1 MGKDNQTL
9 LFYQQNVDSFFSGTV
24 TADMQEARKR
34 FTDCLSV
41 HAAILDFGCGSG
53 RDTRAFMD
61 AGLLVD
67 AVDGSEELCIRAS
80 EYTGITVQ
88 HMMFDE
94 LDVQDRYDGIWA
106 CASLLHLPK
115 KELTAVLRK
124 IEAALRKNGVLY
136 ASFKYGD
143 FEGIRDGRYFT
154 DFTEESLAAFWKE
167 STSMHIFDVWIS
179 QDVRS
184 DRMENQWLN
193 LLARRI

>member
-1 MGKDNQTL
+1 
-9 LFYQQNVDSFFSGTV
+9 
-24 TADMQEARKR
+24 
-34 FTDCLSV
+34 
-41 HAAILDFGCGSG
+41 
-53 RDTRAFMD
+53 MD
-61 AGLLVD
+61 AGFLVD

-94 LDVQDRYDGIWA
+94 LDVADRYDGIWA

-115 KELTAVLRK
+115 KELTAVLQK

-154 DFTEESLAAFWKE
+154 DFTENSLAAFWKE
-167 STSMHIFDVWIS
+167 STSMHMFDVWIS

-184 DRMENQWLN
+184 DRREKQWIN

>member
-9 LFYQQNVDSFFSGTV
+9 QFYKQNADSFFSGTV
-24 TADMQEARKR
+24 TADMQEARKG

-41 HAAILDFGCGSG
+41 HAVILDFGCGSG

-61 AGLLVD
+61 AGFLVD
-67 AVDGSEELCIRAS
+67 AVDGSEEMCIRAS

-94 LDVQDRYDGIWA
+94 LDAQDRYDGIWA

-115 KELTAVLRK
+115 KELTAVLQK

-143 FEGIRDGRYFT
+143 FEGVRDGRYYT
-154 DFTEESLAAFWKE
+154 DFTEDSLAAFWKE
-167 STSMHIFDVWIS
+167 STSMHTFDVWIS

-184 DRMENQWLN
+184 DRSEKQWIN